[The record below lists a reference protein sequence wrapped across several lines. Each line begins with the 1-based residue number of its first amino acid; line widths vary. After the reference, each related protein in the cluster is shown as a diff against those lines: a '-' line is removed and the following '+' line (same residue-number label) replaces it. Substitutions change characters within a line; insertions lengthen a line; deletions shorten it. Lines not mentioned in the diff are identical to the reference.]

1 MRLCSSVVERL
12 NIPLSLIPRLI
23 EFHIATPARAPV
35 RKANMLELL
44 KRILAGQNQFASG
57 GLLLMVIGGLG
68 VWLRAIPLKAW
79 EWLVEQTT
87 MMITV
92 KDDDA
97 AFGWVKEWFLEQ
109 QFLKRM
115 RRIDLDTT
123 LRTERVALIPAPGL
137 HWFWYEG
144 RPFQVWFSRS
154 ENTRERT
161 ARRVE
166 SLTFRTIGRSQAFLK
181 SFVDDV
187 VRCHLRRLGVQSW
200 LYTYNDGWDH
210 SEGYAPRSLESVLL
224 QPGEKEYLVRDIANF
239 RKAKERYTRLGVPYH
254 RGYLLHGPPGT
265 GKTSLVSALAAHFGL
280 SVYCLNLADFNDR
293 NLMSAVNQIPANS
306 VLLFE
311 DIDCMK
317 GGQARVCISS
327 DETTSDRKGKE
338 SPASQN
344 GVTLSGLLNV
354 LDGFF
359 APTGVLFMMTTNR
372 IEALDPALLRPGRID
387 YRLYLGLAT
396 EGQKV
401 ELYRRF
407 FPLAAE
413 SEAYAFVG
421 AHPGAKTMAEFQG
434 LLLATAENHPSIR
447 SADVAASSSRKDEDE
462 LVPALR

>member
-1 MRLCSSVVERL
+1 
-12 NIPLSLIPRLI
+12 
-23 EFHIATPARAPV
+23 
-35 RKANMLELL
+35 MLQFL
-44 KRILAGQNQFASG
+44 KHVLAGQNQFASG
-57 GLLLMVIGGLG
+57 GLLLMIIGGLS
-68 VWLRAIPLKAW
+68 VYLRAIPEQVW
-79 EWLVEQTT
+79 DWIVGQTT

-92 KDDDA
+92 KDDDG
-97 AFGWVKEWFLEQ
+97 AFVWVKEWFLEQ

-123 LRTERVALIPAPGL
+123 LRAERVALIPAPGL
-137 HWFWYEG
+137 HWFWYGG

-154 ENTRERT
+154 ENTRERN
-161 ARRVE
+161 ARRLE
-166 SLTFRTIGRSQAFLK
+166 SLTFRTIGRRQAFLK

-187 VRCHLRRLGVQSW
+187 VRCHLKRLGVQSW

-210 SEGYAPRSLESVLL
+210 SEGYAPRLLESVVL
-224 QPGEKEYLVRDIANF
+224 QPGEKEHIVRDIANF
-239 RKAKERYTRLGVPYH
+239 RKAKQRYSRLGVPYH
-254 RGYLLHGPPGT
+254 RGYLLYGPPGT

-293 NLMSAVNQIPANS
+293 SLMGAVNQIPANS

-317 GGQARVCISS
+317 SGQARVASN
-327 DETTSDRKGKE
+327 TSAAGKEAPTADRKEKE
-338 SPASQN
+338 NGAAAS

-387 YRLYLGLAT
+387 YRLYLGKASDL
-396 EGQKV
+396 QKM

-407 FPLAAE
+407 FPDASESDAREIVEACRSAE
-413 SEAYAFVG
+413 
-421 AHPGAKTMAEFQG
+421 TMAEFQG
-434 LLLATAENHPSIR
+434 LLLGMAEETIGRCAVEKIASPHVRDEEVKSV
-447 SADVAASSSRKDEDE
+447 SVAG
-462 LVPALR
+462 